1 MVPLDEDSGTLW
13 EEGRVGELKKKS
25 AKATKKSAAKK
36 KKAASPQIE
45 TLRQK
50 SSGKIEVISSTLAYD
65 GPLFK
70 VFTDYVREPGGTE
83 QRRDVVRH
91 GGSVVILAIDDS
103 GSKKDPLIVLE
114 RQYRHAANEYLWE
127 IPAGKMDPGEE
138 RLAAAKRELLE
149 ETGYKAKKWT
159 KLVRYFASPGF
170 LGEWMQVFLA
180 EGLVAGDAQ
189 PEEDEHIELFLVPL
203 SEVLRMID
211 AGKIAD
217 GKTLI
222 AVQLYARTR
231 GRK

>member
-1 MVPLDEDSGTLW
+1 MTEVE
-13 EEGRVGELKKKS
+13 KKIRKKPT
-25 AKATKKSAAKK
+25 KASTKTQPAAKVELLK
-36 KKAASPQIE
+36 
-45 TLRQK
+45 QK
-50 SSGKIEVISSTLAYD
+50 SSSGVEVISSKLAYE

-70 VFTDYVREPGGTE
+70 VFTDVVREPGGTE

-91 GGSVVILAIDDS
+91 GGSVVILAVDDS
-103 GSKKDPLIVLE
+103 GSKRDPLIVLE

-180 EGLVAGDAQ
+180 EQLVAGDAQ

-222 AVQLYARTR
+222 AVQLYARR
-231 GRK
+231 QAAK

>member
-1 MVPLDEDSGTLW
+1 MAKVF
-13 EEGRVGELKKKS
+13 KKPSKRS
-25 AKATKKSAAKK
+25 TRTEPAPS
-36 KKAASPQIE
+36 IE
-45 TLRQK
+45 ALPQK
-50 SSGKIEVISSTLAYD
+50 SSAKIEVVSSKLSYE

-70 VFTDYVREPGGTE
+70 VFTDYIREPGGTD

-91 GGSVVILAIDDS
+91 GGSVVILAVDDS
-103 GSKKDPLIVLE
+103 ASKKDPLVVLE

-127 IPAGKMDPGEE
+127 IPAGKMDPGEK
-138 RLAAAKRELLE
+138 RLPAAKRELLE

-170 LGEWMQVFLA
+170 LAEWMQVYLA

-189 PEEDEHIELFLVPL
+189 PEEDENIELFLVPL

-211 AGKIAD
+211 SGKIAD

-222 AVQLYARTR
+222 AAQLYARMLAGKAR
-231 GRK
+231 PRSRRA

>member
-1 MVPLDEDSGTLW
+1 MAKIKKKPSKASSDTEPAAKV
-13 EEGRVGELKKKS
+13 ELMKKKS
-25 AKATKKSAAKK
+25 GD
-36 KKAASPQIE
+36 E
-45 TLRQK
+45 V
-50 SSGKIEVISSTLAYD
+50 EVISSTLAYD
-65 GPLFK
+65 GPLFR
-70 VFTDYVREPGGTE
+70 VYTDYVREPGGTE

-91 GGSVVILAIDDS
+91 GGSVVILAVDDS
-103 GSKKDPLIVLE
+103 RSKKDPLIVLE
-114 RQYRHAANEYLWE
+114 RQYRHAAGEYLWE
-127 IPAGKMDPGEE
+127 IPAGKMDPGEK

-149 ETGYKAKKWT
+149 ETGYKARKWT

-180 EGLVAGDAQ
+180 EGLVAGEAQ

-222 AVQLYARTR
+222 AVQLYSRMRAIN
-231 GRK
+231 K